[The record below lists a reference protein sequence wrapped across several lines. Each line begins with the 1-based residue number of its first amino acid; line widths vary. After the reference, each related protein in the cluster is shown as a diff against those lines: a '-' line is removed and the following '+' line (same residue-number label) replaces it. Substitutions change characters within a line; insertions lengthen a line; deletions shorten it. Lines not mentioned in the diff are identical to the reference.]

1 MKMRHLLTVIIGTI
15 VFIAL
20 FIAVDWRDIDLSL
33 SMPSLA
39 TESRPS
45 QHDEDDDEEYVQK
58 LWIDTI
64 MYASGHS
71 FGYEGDVTMWGG
83 WYFDTIPVGEDIMLS
98 YDSVGPSSLRL
109 SLVTRDIIVDLGDPK
124 ALDKIKDFLSPLK
137 GFKRF
142 NQDYEETLD
151 SIVDEEYTLTCT
163 GYYSFTADYA
173 DSCTQN
179 AAVINKFLCDLTGI
193 SKSETAKVP
202 GLSAFFAGFNPRK
215 CYRPVY
221 TGNVDN
227 IKGLSD
233 FLANKAF
240 ENWKR
245 SGDTD
250 ESSNAG
256 KLEIRMHVYNPKF
269 VTYSIYEYERIGIGH
284 GMYTECFSSLDLST
298 GNVLNNKSIFKPNA
312 LGNVKKL
319 LFETMFNDKRYREW
333 NQGIESPGDIEARI
347 EGWQSPSA
355 ILEGT
360 EWEEPKREFTFE
372 LPAGALLENGIVF
385 SFQPYE
391 IGCWAEGA
399 YHFVVPYNKL
409 WPYLSPKTKR
419 LIDRGSQSPRQ
430 GF

>member
-1 MKMRHLLTVIIGTI
+1 MRHLLTVIIGTI
-15 VFIAL
+15 VFIAM
-20 FIAVDWRDIDLSL
+20 FMAVDWRDIDLSL

-39 TESRPS
+39 TESRPL
-45 QHDEDDDEEYVQK
+45 QHDEDDEEYEQK

-64 MYASGHS
+64 MCASGHS
-71 FGYEGDVTMWGG
+71 FGYSGDVTMWGG
-83 WYFDTIPVGEDIMLS
+83 WYYDTIPVGDNPMLS

-109 SLVTRDIIVDLGDPK
+109 SLITHDITVDLGDPK
-124 ALDKIKDFLSPLK
+124 ALEKIKNFLAPFD

-142 NQDYEETLD
+142 HQDYEETLD
-151 SIVDEEYTLTCT
+151 SIVDEEYTLKCT

-173 DSCTQN
+173 DSCIQN
-179 AAVINKFLCDLTGI
+179 AGLINKFLCDLTGI

-202 GLSAFFAGFNPRK
+202 GLAAFYAGFNPKK

-221 TGNVDN
+221 TGNIDN

-250 ESSNAG
+250 ESSNAE
-256 KLEIRMHVYNPKF
+256 KLELRLHVHNHKF
-269 VTYSIYEYERIGIGH
+269 VTYGIYEYDRIGIGH
-284 GMYTECFSSLDLST
+284 GMYTESFSSLDLST
-298 GNVLNNKSIFKPNA
+298 GKAMFNCDIFKSNS
-312 LGNVKKL
+312 LDKVKKL
-319 LFETMFNDKRYREW
+319 LFEAMFNDKRYREW
-333 NQGIESPGDIEARI
+333 NQNLESPEDVEARI

-360 EWEEPKREFTFE
+360 EWEEPKREVTFE
-372 LPAGALLENGIVF
+372 LPEGALTESGVVF
-385 SFQPYE
+385 SFQPYG

-399 YHFVVPYNKL
+399 YHFIVPYGKLRPYLTSHANKL
-409 WPYLSPKTKR
+409 
-419 LIDRGSQSPRQ
+419 IDGVT
-430 GF
+430 F

>member
-1 MKMRHLLTVIIGTI
+1 MRHILTAIIGTI
-15 VFIAL
+15 VCVAL
-20 FIAVDWRDIDLSL
+20 FMGVDWRSMDFSL
-33 SMPSLA
+33 SAQTQPNEVPYGQA
-39 TESRPS
+39 E
-45 QHDEDDDEEYVQK
+45 EDTSADYEHKFYV
-58 LWIDTI
+58 DTV
-64 MYASGHS
+64 MYACGHS
-71 FGYEGDVTMWGG
+71 FGYEGDVTEWGG
-83 WYFDTIPVGEDIMLS
+83 WYFDTIPVGDDIMLS
-98 YDSVGPSSLRL
+98 YDSVGPTKLKL
-109 SLVTRDIIVDLGDPK
+109 SLVSRELIVDLGDSQ
-124 ALDKIKDFLSPLK
+124 AADKIKALLNPLN

-142 NQDYEETLD
+142 HQDYEEILD
-151 SIVDEEYTLTCT
+151 SIVDVEYPYAWT

-173 DSCTQN
+173 DTCTPN
-179 AAVINKFLCDLTGI
+179 AGLINKFVCYLSGI

-202 GLSAFFAGFNPRK
+202 GLSAFYAGFNRRK
-215 CYRPVY
+215 YYRPVY

-227 IKGLSD
+227 MNCLSD

-240 ENWKR
+240 ENWR
-245 SGDTD
+245 RGGDIQG
-250 ESSNAG
+250 SSNDE
-256 KLEIRMHVYNPKF
+256 KREIRLHVSNSKF

-298 GNVLNNKSIFKPNA
+298 GSELTNKSIFKPNA

-333 NQGIESPGDIEARI
+333 NEGIESPEDIEARI

-372 LPAGALLENGIVF
+372 LPAGALLESGIVF

-399 YHFVVPYNKL
+399 YHFVVPYNQL

-419 LIDRGSQSPRQ
+419 LIDRGNQSPRH